1 MSDWIGLAFFLLIP
15 VAILVGLKLLSKK
28 RISTE
33 QEFEQRA
40 SQSGSLLG
48 AGLNALNG
56 TLNPGEAKGKEAITE
71 VKKGR
76 YNKKKGDGKLIGE
89 DSGEDEDE

>member
-1 MSDWIGLAFFLLIP
+1 MGDWIGLIFFLLIP
-15 VAILVGLKLLSKK
+15 VAILVGLKLLS
-28 RISTE
+28 RNRVSTE

-56 TLNPGEAKGKEAITE
+56 MLNPGEAKGKEAITE

-76 YNKKKGDGKLIGE
+76 YNKRQAKGKDIGE
-89 DSGEDEDE
+89 DNLEGE

>member
-1 MSDWIGLAFFLLIP
+1 MDDWIGLIFFLLIP
-15 VAILVGLKLLSKK
+15 VGIFVGLKLLSRNRK
-28 RISTE
+28 STE

-56 TLNPGEAKGKEAITE
+56 MLNPGEAKGKEAITE

-76 YNKKKGDGKLIGE
+76 YNKKQGIGKDIGE
-89 DSGEDEDE
+89 NLENE